1 MHRKHFPSISE
12 AQRRRIANDFIANPA
27 KLEAAFVQM
36 EKQMYDALCRQYR
49 IYCLTENPASPLMW
63 GHYAASH
70 TGICLEFEAR
80 RNPFPAAEKV
90 QYRVTYPAWDLP
102 TIGHEPL
109 VTKSMDLVVWAEWR
123 LIAEERAA
131 ARSPLTIKTNND
143 FLTLPRG
150 ALKSV
155 IIGALADET
164 SRRHIGDLV
173 RANATDV
180 LVRQATIAP
189 DRYGLN
195 INPPFD

>member
-1 MHRKHFPSISE
+1 
-12 AQRRRIANDFIANPA
+12 
-27 KLEAAFVQM
+27 
-36 EKQMYDALCRQYR
+36 
-49 IYCLTENPASPLMW
+49 
-63 GHYAASH
+63 
-70 TGICLEFEAR
+70 
-80 RNPFPAAEKV
+80 
-90 QYRVTYPAWDLP
+90 
-102 TIGHEPL
+102 
-109 VTKSMDLVVWAEWR
+109 MDWSYEAEWR

-131 ARSPLTIKTNND
+131 ARSPLTTKTNND

-164 SRRHIGDLV
+164 SRRHIEDLV